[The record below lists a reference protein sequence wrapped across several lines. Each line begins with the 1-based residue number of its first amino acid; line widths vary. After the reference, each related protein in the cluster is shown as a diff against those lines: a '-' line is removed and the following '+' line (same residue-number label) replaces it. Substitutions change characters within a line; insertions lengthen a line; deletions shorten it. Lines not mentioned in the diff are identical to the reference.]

1 MELSD
6 GQLAKGPGWDRKGI
20 RIARAQLAN
29 NSKRRV
35 IYGGGKKEEE
45 STDIYSPNRCSA
57 ELIDSMNPK
66 TTGVRDMSESASF
79 ASGVEIID
87 APELAKRLQVPVS
100 WVRQRATSP
109 RFNQEQR
116 IPHVRL
122 GRYVRFLWGSKELK
136 AWLQGCS
143 EQ

>member
-1 MELSD
+1 M
-6 GQLAKGPGWDRKGI
+6 
-20 RIARAQLAN
+20 
-29 NSKRRV
+29 NSKDANV
-35 IYGGGKKEEE
+35 Q
-45 STDIYSPNRCSA
+45 
-57 ELIDSMNPK
+57 
-66 TTGVRDMSESASF
+66 DMSESGGFGSSVA
-79 ASGVEIID
+79 IID

-122 GRYVRFLWGSKELK
+122 GKYIRFLWGSDELK
-136 AWLQGCS
+136 TWLQGCS